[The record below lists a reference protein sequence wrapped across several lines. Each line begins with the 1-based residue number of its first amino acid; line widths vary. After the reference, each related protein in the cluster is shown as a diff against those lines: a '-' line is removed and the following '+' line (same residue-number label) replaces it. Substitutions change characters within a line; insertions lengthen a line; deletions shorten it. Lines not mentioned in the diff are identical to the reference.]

1 MHRLTLPWLF
11 AQECWGGK
19 VLQRFPFP
27 GSSWQEEASRPP
39 LPGSR
44 QQRMAL
50 GRGMWAGGKERG
62 FPPTG
67 SPLRNMKAAWSL
79 LSLLPP
85 EDSCRALVTD
95 RQRRGDRCS
104 QGSELPSSWR
114 MHRKRG
120 RWAQG
125 SCRAA
130 GRSQPQAE
138 QTLLPCSPLVPDTVP
153 LVTQLRTQT
162 DRLAQDLSTNT
173 MAAPFQMQKTRI
185 PASRWAGLH
194 QATRGR
200 LAGFEVPES

>member
-67 SPLRNMKAAWSL
+67 SPLRNMKAALSL

-95 RQRRGDRCS
+95 RQRRGDRCG
-104 QGSELPSSWR
+104 QGSELEGLPGGCTGSEADGRGAAVELLGAVSPGQNRPSCPAHPLSLT
-114 MHRKRG
+114 
-120 RWAQG
+120 
-125 SCRAA
+125 
-130 GRSQPQAE
+130 P
-138 QTLLPCSPLVPDTVP
+138 SP
-153 LVTQLRTQT
+153 
-162 DRLAQDLSTNT
+162 
-173 MAAPFQMQKTRI
+173 
-185 PASRWAGLH
+185 W
-194 QATRGR
+194 
-200 LAGFEVPES
+200 